1 MTISAFRTQAGRF
14 LREESGAVTVDWV
27 VLTALVPFMILGII
41 LIYSDANEGLAVRVS
56 DRIDQ
61 IQPNSGGSP

>member
-1 MTISAFRTQAGRF
+1 MTINAIRTHAGRF

-27 VLTALVPFMILGII
+27 VLTAVVPFMILGII

-56 DRIDQ
+56 DRIDL
-61 IQPNSGGSP
+61 IQAGPGGTP

>member
-1 MTISAFRTQAGRF
+1 MAISAFKIRVRRF

-27 VLTALVPFMILGII
+27 VLTAVVSFMILGII
-41 LIYSDANEGLAVRVS
+41 LIYADANEGLAARLS

-61 IQPNSGGSP
+61 IQPNTGGSP